1 MPGTLSQQNVVQD
14 TPQLSGMDAV
24 ARWTSM
30 CTDVPGACQKLVP
43 PPFDQLN
50 SFPISMPPQILILSG
65 LLSHMENSKPNI
77 FLSSK
82 FMSSYSRVKS
92 KWINLKQVIFVWSKI
107 IILVVHAKCH
117 FTFHTIYLCAR
128 AKRITICMI
137 VDCRRCNKKR
147 YPIKRSNEKRLPVQR
162 CFIRPPFE
170 KDPIKGSFFLCRRN
184 FPSALKVYGDN
195 KKRTLAMPFIPIGL
209 QLDSALPRRDNA
221 FILQCMKWNHCLVGY
236 FAYISCNI

>member
-1 MPGTLSQQNVVQD
+1 M
-14 TPQLSGMDAV
+14 QLPAGQVCAQ
-24 ARWTSM
+24 M
-30 CTDVPGACQKLVP
+30 CRVRACQKLVP

-50 SFPISMPPQILILSG
+50 SFPISIPPQILILSG
-65 LLSHMENSKPNI
+65 LLSYMENSKPNI

-137 VDCRRCNKKR
+137 VDCRRYNKKR

-195 KKRTLAMPFIPIGL
+195 KKRLRCLSSQLVCSWTRLCPDVTMHLFCNAWSETTAWWGILHISLAIYRCKVQNSL
-209 QLDSALPRRDNA
+209 
-221 FILQCMKWNHCLVGY
+221 
-236 FAYISCNI
+236 

>member
-1 MPGTLSQQNVVQD
+1 MWKIANQTSFSALS
-14 TPQLSGMDAV
+14 L
-24 ARWTSM
+24 R
-30 CTDVPGACQKLVP
+30 
-43 PPFDQLN
+43 
-50 SFPISMPPQILILSG
+50 
-65 LLSHMENSKPNI
+65 
-77 FLSSK
+77 
-82 FMSSYSRVKS
+82 SRVKS
-92 KWINLKQVIFVWSKI
+92 KWINLTQVIFVWGKI
-107 IILVVHAKCH
+107 FLVVHTKCH
-117 FTFHTIYLCAR
+117 FALDLCAR